1 MARDAAARQY
11 DVDKN
16 SVELDISGGKITFF
30 AKKGKSIDLDKIH
43 ASIKATRLSG
53 NTGMELHSLDITA
66 VGRARV
72 VGPETLLTV
81 TGTKQ
86 QFVLGDDPDSGPR
99 DGTKTPF
106 QRLREALGRGER
118 TVTVTGRLHG
128 WSGPF
133 PVFLRS
139 LPSKPPRLIVREFEF
154 AQTRRQTSGGR
165 R

>member
-1 MARDAAARQY
+1 VARDAAARQY

-16 SVELDISGGKITFF
+16 SVELDIAGGKITFF

-53 NTGMELHSLDITA
+53 NTGMELNSMEVTA
-66 VGRARV
+66 IGRARV
-72 VGPETLLTV
+72 VGPEALLTV
-81 TGTKQ
+81 TGTNQ
-86 QFVLGDDPDSGPR
+86 QFLLGDDPDSGLR
-99 DGTKTPF
+99 AGMKTPF

-118 TVTVTGRLHG
+118 LVTVTGRLRG

-139 LPSKPPRLIVREFEF
+139 LPGKPRRLIIQEFEV
-154 AQTRRQTSGGR
+154 APTKR
-165 R
+165 